1 MKNALPTR
9 KDKADWGDRRSC
21 NAANDED
28 RCELL
33 TPEELEELL
42 DKLDILLADFE

>member
-28 RCELL
+28 RGELL

-42 DKLDILLADFE
+42 DKLGILLADFE